1 MIDTKAVLDIFP
13 NNIKQIIESLEI
25 KELEEI
31 RIKVDKPLLLQI
43 GRHEI
48 QQDYNPTRE
57 DVKNILY
64 KLSNFSLYAVSEEL
78 KQGFI
83 TVKGGHRVGICGN
96 CVMERN
102 KVKTIKDISSI
113 NVRVCREIIDCSNKV
128 IPYIVENNNVYN
140 SIIISPPKCGKTTIL
155 RDIARKLS
163 DGIPSLEFS
172 GKKISIIDERSE
184 IGGCYNGI
192 PQLQIGIRTDIFDNC
207 PKSEGIMMA
216 IRSMSPD
223 IIICDEIGS
232 KADVESILMALSS
245 GVKLITTIHGFG
257 IEDLTNREV
266 FKDLIGNKVFKRGI
280 VLSNSE
286 GTGTIEYVY
295 DFTKGEKIWRR

>member
-1 MIDTKAVLDIFP
+1 MDTKAVLDIFP

-48 QQDYNPTRE
+48 QQDYYPTKE

-163 DGIPSLEFS
+163 DGMPSLEFR

>member
-48 QQDYNPTRE
+48 QQDYYPTKE

-163 DGIPSLEFS
+163 DGMPSLEFR

>member
-163 DGIPSLEFS
+163 DGMPSLEFR